1 MAKNPDHPKKPA
13 KAPKSKAPNSKASR
27 PDVQPIGPALAELLN
42 PAINRG
48 DAGLGSGTGLKLPP
62 DNSWDRRAGG
72 EAAAHRAR
80 ASTRGTSADVA
91 KRDASVG
98 GSTSRGAPPPNPPIK
113 SGAGSPPQAGEGS
126 RRLANRD
133 DASFSPPPVRRSPWA
148 KADGGEGSGVGGG
161 AANTSGSEFAEGG
174 AAGPSSS
181 EVAETPPTPD
191 PSPPLRGGRGEE
203 SLDES
208 RPGFSESPQREFA
221 PANYGTAATIPTLD
235 PELAKQL
242 GFTTEEED
250 AAAMARPP
258 RNKMEAL
265 GVAATAD
272 ALDALIRDGR
282 PEFKG
287 EDGQIKIWTPHRP
300 PRPEKSEGGQPFVI
314 KSEYEPKGDQPTAIR
329 ELVEGIGRLDRTQV
343 LLGVTGSGKTY
354 TMAKVIEATQRPA
367 IILAPNKTLAA
378 QLYGEF
384 KSFFPDNAVEYFV
397 SYYDYYQPEAYVP
410 RTDTYIEK
418 DSSINEQIDRMR
430 HSATRALLERDDV
443 IIVASVSCIYGIGSV
458 ETYTAM
464 TFALKKGER
473 IDQRQL
479 IADLVALQ
487 YKRTQADFTRGTFR
501 VRGDVI
507 DIFPAHYE
515 DRAWRVNLFGDTV
528 ENIEEF
534 DPLTGHKQD
543 ELEFI
548 KIYANSHYVTPRP
561 TLVQAIKSIKSEL
574 KMRLDQLN
582 NQGRLLEAQRLEQRT
597 TFDLEMMEATGSC
610 AGIENYSRYLTGRR
624 PGEPPPTL
632 FEYVPDNALVF
643 ADESHVTVPQIGG
656 MFKGDFRRKATL
668 AEYGFRLPSCMDN
681 RPLRFEEWDMMRPQ
695 SVAVSAT
702 PSAWELNESGG
713 VFVEQVIRPTGLI
726 DPPVNIRP
734 ARTQVDDLV
743 GEVRATAQAG
753 YRSLVTVLTKRMAE
767 DLTEYLH
774 EQGIRVRY
782 MHSDIDTIER
792 IEIIRDL
799 RLGAFDALVGI
810 NLLREGLDIPE
821 CALVA
826 ILDADKEG
834 FLRSETSLIQT
845 IGRAARNV
853 DGKVILYADQ
863 ITGSMQRA
871 IAETD
876 RRREKQVEYNTAN
889 GITPESIK
897 KSIGDIMN
905 SVYERDHVLV
915 EIGDGGM
922 ADDVISIGHN
932 FETVLA
938 DLETRMREAAAD
950 LNFEE
955 AARLRDEVKRL
966 RATELAVVDDPTAKQ
981 RTVQGRAGAYAGAK
995 KYGESANLPASS
1007 LKKRGGG
1014 AMRAGAS
1021 SPSPRPS
1028 RGEGRSAGGASAASK
1043 IHKPHLDEMHG
1054 PESLPYRPGRTRKPA
1069 PDEQGP
1075 STGSKIFQPTDSRQS
1090 GPEFGP
1096 APRSTGGAPGH
1107 RGGWKKR

>member
-1 MAKNPDHPKKPA
+1 MAKNPDSPKKSP
-13 KAPKSKAPNSKASR
+13 KTPKSKAHR

-48 DAGLGSGTGLKLPP
+48 ESGLGSGTGLQPPP
-62 DNSWDRRAGG
+62 DNSKDRRSGG
-72 EAAAHRAR
+72 EAAIHRAR
-80 ASTRGTSADVA
+80 ASTKT
-91 KRDASVG
+91 
-98 GSTSRGAPPPNPPIK
+98 N
-113 SGAGSPPQAGEGS
+113 
-126 RRLANRD
+126 D
-133 DASFSPPPVRRSPWA
+133 DAATKRAPSFSPPPS
-148 KADGGEGSGVGGG
+148 GGERPGVGENADSDR
-161 AANTSGSEFAEGG
+161 AAY
-174 AAGPSSS
+174 
-181 EVAETPPTPD
+181 PPPQ
-191 PSPPLRGGRGEE
+191 PSPTRGEGE
-203 SLDES
+203 EKRASS
-208 RPGFSESPQREFA
+208 AGGFNEAPQ
-221 PANYGTAATIPTLD
+221 ANYGTSAPIPTLD

-242 GFTTEEED
+242 GYDVED
-250 AAAMARPP
+250 DDSFRPA
-258 RNKMEAL
+258 RNKMESL
-265 GVAATAD
+265 GVKATAD
-272 ALDALIRDGR
+272 ALENLIREGR
-282 PEFKG
+282 PEFRG
-287 EDGQIKIWTPHRP
+287 EDGQVKVWAPHRP
-300 PRPEKSEGGQPFVI
+300 PRPEKSEGGVRFEI
-314 KSEYEPKGDQPTAIR
+314 KSEYEPKGDQPTAIK
-329 ELVEGIGRLDRTQV
+329 ELVEGIKRNDRTQV

-354 TMAKVIEATQRPA
+354 TMAQVIEATQRPA

-464 TFALKKGER
+464 TFAMKKGER

-487 YKRTQADFTRGTFR
+487 YKRTQHDFTRGTFR
-501 VRGDVI
+501 VRGDTI

-515 DRAWRVNLFGDTV
+515 DRSWRVNMFGDV
-528 ENIEEF
+528 IESIEEF

-548 KIYANSHYVTPRP
+548 KVYANSHYVTPRP
-561 TLVQAIKSIKSEL
+561 TLIQAMKSIKSEL
-574 KMRLDQLN
+574 KWRLDQLN
-582 NQGRLLEAQRLEQRT
+582 AQGRLLEAQRLEQRT

-610 AGIENYSRYLTGRR
+610 AGIENYSRYLTGRK

-695 SVAVSAT
+695 TVAVSAT
-702 PSAWELNESGG
+702 PGGWELNESGG

-753 YRSLVTVLTKRMAE
+753 YRSLITVLTKRMAE

-863 ITGSMQRA
+863 ITGSMERA

-889 GITPESIK
+889 NITPESIK
-897 KSIGDIMN
+897 RSIGDILG

-922 ADDVISIGHN
+922 ADDAVAIGHN
-932 FETVLA
+932 FEAVLA

-966 RATELAVVDDPTAKQ
+966 RATELAVVDDPTIKQ
-981 RTVQGRAGAYAGAK
+981 RGVAAKAGAYAGKK
-995 KYGESANLPASS
+995 KYGDAANLPAQ
-1007 LKKRGGG
+1007 LDKAAARNK
-1014 AMRAGAS
+1014 
-1021 SPSPRPS
+1021 S
-1028 RGEGRSAGGASAASK
+1028 RV
-1043 IHKPHLDEMHG
+1043 HKPGLDEMGIATWHEVK
-1054 PESLPYRPGRTRKPA
+1054 PDRKNVARPRKPTL
-1069 PDEQGP
+1069 DEMGP
-1075 STGSKIFQPTDSRQS
+1075 GTESKIFQPTNSRES
-1090 GPEFGP
+1090 GPEFGGRP
-1096 APRSTGGAPGH
+1096 AGPSARSTGGAPGK
-1107 RGGWKKR
+1107 RGGWKKK